1 MLRPPKAAAPLRRRC
16 LSCFGWFTGGQER
29 PASSPSPSLFRPF
42 RPLPVLSPAPLQPL
56 PRPRPSLADGPSL
69 RLPRETAVFAAD
81 ITDGL
86 TETVWPKRSGRIG
99 RAEFES
105 VPERPLAGLSGHGN
119 RPLRSKAYI
128 YLTVVF
134 SKLPSSIP
142 TGGAPRPAANV
153 CYFGGVVAFFH
164 KNRCGTSP
172 REIDPPAPFSG
183 GFSFSEQNAGVL

>member
-16 LSCFGWFTGGQER
+16 LSCFDRFTGGMS
-29 PASSPSPSLFRPF
+29 A
-42 RPLPVLSPAPLQPL
+42 PLPPPESPRTL
-56 PRPRPSLADGPSL
+56 PGPFPGPGRSLADGPSPTPTGN
-69 RLPRETAVFAAD
+69 RCFRGRYNRRAD
-81 ITDGL
+81 
-86 TETVWPKRSGRIG
+86 RSGLAEAIRPNRPG
-99 RAEFES
+99 RNGRTEFKS

-153 CYFGGVVAFFH
+153 CYFEGGDCGFFSQKSARHVAPG
-164 KNRCGTSP
+164 NRPSRAVFG
-172 REIDPPAPFSG
+172 R
-183 GFSFSEQNAGVL
+183 VLLF